1 MSLVAASNLLLA
13 SLAPLGLLDP
23 PGLIAQSLIAQS
35 LLAQPWFQPV
45 MMLLCVAIATAWL
58 TARWMIRR
66 RSGCAGDC
74 SRCTAHGAETLAGGG
89 AQTGACGRPPG
100 GGIRPDGLRVLQNSQ
115 ALRGSGSQTANVPP
129 RTDV

>member
-1 MSLVAASNLLLA
+1 MSLVVATNLLLA
-13 SLAPLGLLDP
+13 SLPGLL
-23 PGLIAQSLIAQS
+23 AQS

-45 MMLLCVAIATAWL
+45 MMLLCVAAATAWL

-74 SRCTAHGAETLAGGG
+74 SRCTAHGAETHAGGTH
-89 AQTGACGRPPG
+89 AGACGRPPG
-100 GGIRPDGLRVLQNSQ
+100 GGIRPDGLRVLQN
-115 ALRGSGSQTANVPP
+115 RGPGSANVPP